1 MVAQQGTEI
10 EERAEKQR
18 KAKRPSTM
26 MRRTGESVTWG
37 RKKEQHPYMNTD
49 TVRTRYQ

>member
-18 KAKRPSTM
+18 KAKRPGEIDTEGTDEIVPSM
-26 MRRTGESVTWG
+26 MHVINLTFSVG
-37 RKKEQHPYMNTD
+37 
-49 TVRTRYQ
+49 